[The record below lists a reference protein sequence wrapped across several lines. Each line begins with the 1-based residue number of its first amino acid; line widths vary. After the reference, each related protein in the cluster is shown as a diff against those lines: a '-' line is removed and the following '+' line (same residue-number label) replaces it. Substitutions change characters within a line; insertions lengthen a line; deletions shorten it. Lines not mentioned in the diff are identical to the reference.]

1 MPLISNI
8 IRALPCGNL
17 HISTAENSKFYGKV
31 SHAIATDY
39 RLLTARPNASSTA
52 SKFTCV

>member
-1 MPLISNI
+1 MPIISNI
-8 IRALPCGNL
+8 IRTFLCGNL
-17 HISTAENSKFYGKV
+17 HISAAKNGKFYGKV
-31 SHAIATDY
+31 SRAIVTDY

>member
-1 MPLISNI
+1 MPCISNI
-8 IRALPCGNL
+8 IHTFLYGNL
-17 HISTAENSKFYGKV
+17 HISTAKNGKFYGKV
-31 SHAIATDY
+31 SHTIATDY

>member
-1 MPLISNI
+1 MPIISNI
-8 IRALPCGNL
+8 IRTLLYGNL
-17 HISTAENSKFYGKV
+17 HIPTVENGKLYGKV
-31 SHAIATDY
+31 SPAIATDY

>member
-8 IRALPCGNL
+8 IRTLPYGNL
-17 HISTAENSKFYGKV
+17 HISTAENGKFYGKV

>member
-1 MPLISNI
+1 MPIISNI
-8 IRALPCGNL
+8 IRTLLYGNL
-17 HISTAENSKFYGKV
+17 HISTAKNGKFYGKV

>member
-1 MPLISNI
+1 MPCISNI
-8 IRALPCGNL
+8 IRTFLYGNL
-17 HISTAENSKFYGKV
+17 HISTAKNGKFYGKV
-31 SHAIATDY
+31 SHTIATDY

>member
-1 MPLISNI
+1 MPCILNI
-8 IRALPCGNL
+8 IRALLCGNL
-17 HISTAENSKFYGKV
+17 HIPTVENGKFYGKV
-31 SHAIATDY
+31 SPAIATDY

>member
-8 IRALPCGNL
+8 IRALTCGNL

>member
-1 MPLISNI
+1 MTCISNI
-8 IRALPCGNL
+8 IRTFLYGNL
-17 HISTAENSKFYGKV
+17 HISAAKNGKFYGKV
-31 SHAIATDY
+31 SPAIATDY

>member
-1 MPLISNI
+1 MPCISNI
-8 IRALPCGNL
+8 IRTFLYGNL
-17 HISTAENSKFYGKV
+17 HISAAENGKFYGKV
-31 SHAIATDY
+31 SPAIVTDY

>member
-1 MPLISNI
+1 MPCISNI
-8 IRALPCGNL
+8 IRIFLCGNL
-17 HISTAENSKFYGKV
+17 HISAAKNGKFYGKV
-31 SHAIATDY
+31 SPAIATDY

>member
-1 MPLISNI
+1 MPCILNI
-8 IRALPCGNL
+8 IRALLYGNL
-17 HISTAENSKFYGKV
+17 HIPTVENGKFYGKV
-31 SHAIATDY
+31 SPAIATDY

>member
-1 MPLISNI
+1 MLFISNI
-8 IRALPCGNL
+8 IRTFLYGNL
-17 HISTAENSKFYGKV
+17 HISAAKSGKFYGKV
-31 SHAIATDY
+31 SPAIVTDY

>member
-1 MPLISNI
+1 MSIISNI
-8 IRALPCGNL
+8 IRTFLYGNL
-17 HISTAENSKFYGKV
+17 HISTAENRGFYGKV